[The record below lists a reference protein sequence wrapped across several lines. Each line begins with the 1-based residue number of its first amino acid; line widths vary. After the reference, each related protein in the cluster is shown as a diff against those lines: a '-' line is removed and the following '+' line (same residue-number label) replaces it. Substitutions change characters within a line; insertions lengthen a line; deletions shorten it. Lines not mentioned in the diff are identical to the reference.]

1 LINTIVAQIR
11 TIFKNNNSVLVT
23 APTGAAGHNIGG
35 QKNHHEFKISV
46 KKKKGLSL
54 SNSAKEHLI
63 QKLSQTVELIFNKQS
78 MISQRVLR
86 SAEINVRTT
95 AHGGEH
101 SNEDWGGIPIVV
113 ILGDN
118 YQLTPPCEEGAIDSF
133 HNQGNSEESKN
144 GAYHFIN
151 LGQCSNELS
160 TIMRQDESQMEL
172 RDILKNT
179 RIGEPS
185 ENYIKSLM
193 PLHLNS
199 GNLSIEQIQ
208 AIEDHA
214 LYIFANKKL
223 MKEHNRER
231 LCQQHSVTIQ
241 LPD

>member
-23 APTGAAGHNIGG
+23 APTGAAGHKIGG

-63 QKLSQTVELIFNKQS
+63 QKLSQTVVLIFNKQS